1 MAKEAEQG
9 QATPAVVPGYGEAD
23 DEAASMDKAAG
34 DKAAGDRA
42 AGGTHDQADAGQS
55 APEAAAKIVPDV
67 AGPIGYGTTE
77 TDVKKRIAE
86 IASRETLKPADAG

>member
-23 DEAASMDKAAG
+23 DEAASMDNAAG
-34 DKAAGDRA
+34 DKA

-55 APEAAAKIVPDV
+55 APEAAAKIVPDG

-86 IASRETLKPADAG
+86 TASRETSKPADAG